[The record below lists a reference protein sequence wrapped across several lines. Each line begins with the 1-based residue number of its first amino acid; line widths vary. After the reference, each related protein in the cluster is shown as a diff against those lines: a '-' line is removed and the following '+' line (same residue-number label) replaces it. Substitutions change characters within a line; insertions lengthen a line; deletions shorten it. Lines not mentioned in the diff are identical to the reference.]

1 MDSRSDPSPFP
12 GEASGRVAPVDPE
25 AAQFVRNRPRF
36 SSAVRTVTLGFLAVY
51 VLSNTTFLHESGVL
65 YFGRHLALVAVAFL
79 GVVWWLERASL
90 VVLRRYVVFAF
101 ALYAVSAPY
110 LLRFV
115 LTFDVAEFGVFL
127 QHVIFGLAV
136 ITLCVALE
144 RAGEGTMPRAV
155 VVLLAMTFGVAAWV
169 ALVAPHYLF
178 NTYWGRP
185 RLLLGFYHP
194 KQVGTLLTTTAFLA
208 LTLSV
213 LGVRRRLNLF
223 LFLTLLGVLLLVD
236 SRNMFLFS
244 FLFGASYLVAAI
256 GGYFSLV
263 TLWALGGAAIVW
275 GIIRYPLLMDLAT
288 SGRLAIWR
296 GAEYSLFGRGARFEQ
311 AGGSGIE
318 RFHIDNF
325 YIAYTLENGVYA
337 IVLVPALVGLVGY
350 LLMRTPDSRWRRLKV
365 SAALSFL
372 FVCAWDAG
380 MFSTGN
386 LVNIAVWT
394 YLLCGERI
402 FPSGGMPH
410 AALERSR
417 LDVPPQG
424 SLAPG

>member
-1 MDSRSDPSPFP
+1 MDSRSDPGLGPGGTSPR
-12 GEASGRVAPVDPE
+12 EASLDAELAQVAGI
-25 AAQFVRNRPRF
+25 RPRF
-36 SSAVRTVTLGFLAVY
+36 SSVVRTLTLGFLAVY
-51 VLSNTTFLHESGVL
+51 ILSNTTLLHESGAL
-65 YFGRHLALVAVAFL
+65 YFGRHLALVAVAFI

-90 VVLRRYVVFAF
+90 VVLRRYVAFSF

-110 LLRFV
+110 LLRFL
-115 LTFDVAEFGVFL
+115 LTMDVAEFGVFL

-144 RAGEGTMPRAV
+144 RAGEGTMPRV
-155 VVLLAMTFGVAAWV
+155 VILLLAMTFGVAMWV
-169 ALVAPHYLF
+169 ALFAPHQLYNSF
-178 NTYWGRP
+178 WGRP

-223 LFLTLLGVLLLVD
+223 LYLGLLGVLLLVD

-244 FLFGASYLVAAI
+244 FLFGASYLVIRTGGYGLLVALWGLGVAAI
-256 GGYFSLV
+256 ACG
-263 TLWALGGAAIVW
+263 IVQ
-275 GIIRYPLLMDLAT
+275 YPLIMDLAT
-288 SGRLAIWR
+288 SGRLTIWR
-296 GAEYSLFGRGARFEQ
+296 EAEYSLLGRGARLEQ
-311 AGGSGIE
+311 AGGSGIA

-325 YIAYTLENGVYA
+325 YIAYTLENGIYA
-337 IVLVPALVGLVGY
+337 LILVPALVGLVGY

-386 LVNIAVWT
+386 LVNIAVWVF
-394 YLLCGERI
+394 LLCGERI
-402 FPSGGMPH
+402 FPSGVPGSKR
-410 AALERSR
+410 ERSR
-417 LDVPPQG
+417 IGVAGRANPASG
-424 SLAPG
+424 